1 MPTGVPRQA
10 ARAPVWMPPGGVSPT
25 RPLAKLRAKK
35 IIRHAGRVREG
46 IVDSLVGVIGNN
58 NSEVG
63 RGSLRAPGG
72 AMNHDV
78 FDSSDGLKL
87 QKLPPIILPDYPAQ
101 STHCL
106 CQGTQPHR
114 LSLSAFFFRAQ
125 RTDRPETPTQTTTG
139 GAQRSRSAPRTKKE
153 KHGWPDT
160 PRRALRYVR
169 SWPAPEALLQIPSG
183 LDADFAINIIRNLCA
198 PP

>member
-46 IVDSLVGVIGNN
+46 IVDLWVGVIGNN

-87 QKLPPIILPDYPAQ
+87 QKLPQLFSPI
-101 STHCL
+101 T
-106 CQGTQPHR
+106 PHSPHTVFAKGR
-114 LSLSAFFFRAQ
+114 NPTVFPFPPFFFRAQ
-125 RTDRPETPTQTTTG
+125 RTDRPETPRQTTTG

-169 SWPAPEALLQIPSG
+169 SWPAPEALLPIPSG
-183 LDADFAINIIRNLCA
+183 LDADFAINIIRNLCT